1 MVCAPAE
8 DKTGQVGTSPAVCRT
23 AVAVQV
29 ARQFRLQ
36 VPTRLFSSTRQ
47 GVHSFQK
54 TIFASIAAIAA
65 NIIGTSARSQIEFA
79 LITRIFSTDTD
90 CTHVVQ
96 VQRRACV
103 RAAAG
108 EIATGTFKVIEL
120 IVCGFGQIAGTSS
133 STTQV
138 AVGKAAEARRNID
151 TVGGWIA
158 VVARSAGTGA

>member
-8 DKTGQVGTSPAVCRT
+8 DKTGQVVGTSPAVCRT

-29 ARQFRLQ
+29 ARQFRPQ

-54 TIFASIAAIAA
+54 AIFASIAAIAA

-79 LITRIFSTDTD
+79 LITSILSTDTD

-96 VQRRACV
+96 VQRRACLG
-103 RAAAG
+103 RQTDSG
-108 EIATGTFKVIEL
+108 LK
-120 IVCGFGQIAGTSS
+120 
-133 STTQV
+133 
-138 AVGKAAEARRNID
+138 R
-151 TVGGWIA
+151 
-158 VVARSAGTGA
+158 